1 MEKSKVAG
9 WEGSKLHYM
18 VATDGSVAAHLAFQ
32 AITDSL
38 FHPSDKL
45 SVVHIF
51 NDDKEFVP
59 YDLKP
64 AALKQKYEQ
73 LTLLMGSHAAL
84 IWEHLQEGKSTKQQ
98 MVEIASNHHAG
109 VLVVGLHGRKGPKE

>member
-1 MEKSKVAG
+1 MESKKVG

-18 VATDGSVAAHLAFQ
+18 VATDGSEAAHLAFQ
-32 AITDSL
+32 AVSESF

-45 SVVHIF
+45 TVVHLY
-51 NDDKEFVP
+51 NNNKPDVP
-59 YDLKP
+59 FDMKP
-64 AALKQKYEQ
+64 PALRQKYEQ

-84 IWEHLQEGKSTKQQ
+84 NWEQVHEGKTVKQQ
-98 MVEIASNHHAG
+98 IVDIAVNDHAG